1 MTSMNISLPESMKTF
16 VEEQVAAGCYG
27 TTSEYLRALIREDQ
41 KTKARARLAALL
53 QEGID
58 SGPATTV
65 DWDGLRRRVH
75 EQLGKRGSEQGDGGS
90 RSTLRPCS
98 QGLL

>member
-16 VEEQVAAGCYG
+16 VEEQVVAGGYG

-41 KTKARARLAALL
+41 KTKARARLATLL

-58 SGPATTV
+58 SGPATPMTAE
-65 DWDGLRRRVH
+65 DWEEMRR
-75 EQLGKRGSEQGDGGS
+75 EFDKRHGTGPDQ
-90 RSTLRPCS
+90 
-98 QGLL
+98 

>member
-16 VEEQVAAGCYG
+16 VEEQVAAGGYG

-41 KTKARARLAALL
+41 KAKARAQLTALI

-58 SGPATTV
+58 SGPATPMTAE
-65 DWDGLRRRVH
+65 DWARMRRRLEERLEKNAPAETSH
-75 EQLGKRGSEQGDGGS
+75 EPPAD
-90 RSTLRPCS
+90 TTP
-98 QGLL
+98 